1 MFRQKRDFLMPKAFR
16 ILSMYDRMVSGK
28 GIVKRE
34 EAERFHVDLRTIQR
48 DLDDIRVYLAEE
60 HGRRELVFDK
70 RSLTYVIR
78 QSNV

>member
-1 MFRQKRDFLMPKAFR
+1 MPKAFR

-28 GIVKRE
+28 GIVKRK